1 MHGSRLVADRYRL
14 DVPLGEG
21 GMGVV
26 WRARDEVLGRDVAV
40 KEVRAPAG
48 LGTAEIRRLY
58 ARLEREARAA
68 GRITHRNAV
77 TVYDVVFDRGGTG
90 APSSTGAPS
99 GAENRGSSGGGDD
112 GERPWIVM
120 ELVRGLSLAEVL
132 AAEGPLTPQRA
143 ALIGADVLAALMA
156 AHDAGVLHRDVK
168 PGNVLIG
175 NDGRV
180 VLSDFGIATL
190 EGTPQLTMTGEL
202 VGSPEF
208 LAPERALGR
217 TPGPESDLWSL
228 GVLLYTAVEGG
239 SPFRRDTALNTLRS
253 VVEDELP
260 PPRRAGELA
269 PVLAGLLRKDP
280 AERPAAAEAARALR
294 VVGAGGAAPRT
305 APSGPYAPTVT
316 TATPVRG
323 PVPVPVASPVPA
335 PAGSAAAA
343 TAPVPQ
349 SGGDGPGPARRS
361 PAVLAAGAALAV
373 VAAAGLAWAL
383 VDGLKGDGGGD
394 GRSGGTS
401 TSAART
407 AGSPGPPGS
416 PGTAAAPGG
425 TGATEQST
433 TGGTSPSRETRQTVT
448 VTVEAV
454 RNHWSGSCPPPDS
467 GAPAFR
473 ARITVGR
480 TPAVVEYR
488 WATESG
494 TAGDDRWRTL
504 SFGRDGAR
512 QRTAEFTVSAYRDGE
527 TLRDRI
533 RVEVRNPVVARSEW
547 AAFTVSCERTPP
559 SSPDGSSA
567 STAADGAG
575 GDTGGR

>member
-77 TVYDVVFDRGGTG
+77 TVYDVVFDRGGTEG
-90 APSSTGAPS
+90 S
-99 GAENRGSSGGGDD
+99 GGGGDD

-132 AAEGPLTPQRA
+132 AAEGPLAPQRA

-156 AHDAGVLHRDVK
+156 AHEAGVLHRDVK

-217 TPGPESDLWSL
+217 TPGPASDLWSL
-228 GVLLYTAVEGG
+228 GVLLYAAVEGG

-253 VVEDELP
+253 VVEDEP
-260 PPRRAGELA
+260 APPRRAGELG

-294 VVGAGGAAPRT
+294 VVGAGGAAPRP
-305 APSGPYAPTVT
+305 ASSGPYAPTVT

-343 TAPVPQ
+343 TAPVPL
-349 SGGDGPGPARRS
+349 SGGDGSGPARRS
-361 PAVLAAGAALAV
+361 RAVLAAGAALAV
-373 VAAAGLAWAL
+373 VAAAGLTWAL

-394 GRSGGTS
+394 GRPGGTS

-407 AGSPGPPGS
+407 AGSPGPPGTA
-416 PGTAAAPGG
+416 GTAAEAPGG
-425 TGATEQST
+425 TGATGEST
-433 TGGTSPSRETRQTVT
+433 TGGTSPSRETRQTVK
-448 VTVEAV
+448 VAVEAV
-454 RNHWSGSCPPPDS
+454 RGHWSGSCPPPDS

-480 TPAVVEYR
+480 TPALVEYR
-488 WATESG
+488 WATENG
-494 TAGDDRWRTL
+494 TGGEDRWRTL

-512 QRTAEFTVSAYRDGE
+512 ERTAEFTVSAYRDGE

-533 RVEVRNPVVARSEW
+533 RVEVRNPVAARSEW
-547 AAFTVSCERTPP
+547 IAFTVTCERTPP
-559 SSPDGSSA
+559 SAGWSA
-567 STAADGAG
+567 SIPADGAG